1 MIFKNINGTL
11 IDPVSY
17 TKAMVA
23 KHPYVTIHI
32 GTDSQSIAKRTLYAT
47 VIAYRLG
54 NRGVHY
60 VVHKIGFP
68 KIQDL
73 WTRLWKETEMS
84 IDIAEQM
91 KQSLDVEIQIDMDYN
106 EDESFKSNRLVNA
119 SRGWANSLGYRV
131 NMKPNIQVATR
142 AADHHC
148 R

>member
-11 IDPVSY
+11 IDPISY

-60 VVHKIGFP
+60 IVHKIGLP

-91 KQSLDVEIQIDMDYN
+91 KQTLDVEIQIDMDYN

>member
-1 MIFKNINGTL
+1 MIFRNIQGVS
-11 IDPVSY
+11 IDPISY

-23 KHPYVTIHI
+23 KYPCATIHI

-47 VIAYRLG
+47 VIAYRFG

-60 VVHKIGFP
+60 IVHKIGVP
-68 KIQDL
+68 KIKDL

-91 KQSLDVEIQIDMDYN
+91 KSELNVDIQIDMDYN
-106 EDESFKSNRLVNA
+106 EDEKFKSNRLVNA
-119 SRGWANSLGYRV
+119 SRGWANSLGYQV

-148 R
+148 K

>member
-1 MIFKNINGTL
+1 M
-11 IDPVSY
+11 VS
-17 TKAMVA
+17 
-23 KHPYVTIHI
+23 KHPFITIHV
-32 GTDSQSIAKRTLYAT
+32 GTDSQSVAKQTQYAT

-60 VVHKIGFP
+60 IVHKIGVP
-68 KIQDL
+68 KIKDL

-84 IDIAEQM
+84 IKIAEKM
-91 KQSLDVEIQIDMDYN
+91 KKALGIEVQIDMDYN

-119 SRGWANSLGYRV
+119 SRGWANSLGYQV

>member
-1 MIFKNINGTL
+1 M
-11 IDPVSY
+11 VS
-17 TKAMVA
+17 
-23 KHPYVTIHI
+23 KHPLITIHV
-32 GTDSQSIAKRTLYAT
+32 GTDSQSVAKQTQYAT

-60 VVHKIGFP
+60 IVHKIGVP
-68 KIQDL
+68 KIKDL

-84 IDIAEQM
+84 IKIAEKM
-91 KQSLDVEIQIDMDYN
+91 KKALGIEVQIDMDYN

-119 SRGWANSLGYRV
+119 SRGWANSLGYQV

>member
-1 MIFKNINGTL
+1 MNFKNIHGTS
-11 IDPVSY
+11 IDPIAYTQNMVS
-17 TKAMVA
+17 
-23 KHPYVTIHI
+23 KHPMITIHV
-32 GTDSQSIAKRTLYAT
+32 GTDSQCVAKKTQYAT

-60 VVHKIGFP
+60 IVRKIGVP
-68 KIQDL
+68 KIKDL

-84 IDIAEQM
+84 INIAEKM
-91 KQSLDVEIQIDMDYN
+91 KNALGIEVQIDMDYN

-119 SRGWANSLGYRV
+119 SRGWANSLGYQV

>member
-1 MIFKNINGTL
+1 MNFKNIHGTS
-11 IDPVSY
+11 IDPITY
-17 TKAMVA
+17 TKNMVS
-23 KHPYVTIHI
+23 KHPLITIHV
-32 GTDSQSIAKRTLYAT
+32 GTDSQSVAKQTQYAT

-54 NRGVHY
+54 NHGVHY
-60 VVHKIGFP
+60 IVHKIGVP
-68 KIQDL
+68 KIKDL

-84 IDIAEQM
+84 INIAEKM
-91 KQSLDVEIQIDMDYN
+91 KKALGIEVQIDMDYN

-119 SRGWANSLGYRV
+119 SRGWANSLGYQV

>member
-1 MIFKNINGTL
+1 M
-11 IDPVSY
+11 VS
-17 TKAMVA
+17 
-23 KHPYVTIHI
+23 KHPLITIHV
-32 GTDSQSIAKRTLYAT
+32 GTDSQSVAKQTQYAT

-54 NRGVHY
+54 NHGVHY
-60 VVHKIGFP
+60 IVHKIGVP
-68 KIQDL
+68 KIKDL

-84 IDIAEQM
+84 INIAEKM
-91 KQSLDVEIQIDMDYN
+91 KKALGIEVQIDMDYN

-119 SRGWANSLGYRV
+119 SRGWANSLGYQV